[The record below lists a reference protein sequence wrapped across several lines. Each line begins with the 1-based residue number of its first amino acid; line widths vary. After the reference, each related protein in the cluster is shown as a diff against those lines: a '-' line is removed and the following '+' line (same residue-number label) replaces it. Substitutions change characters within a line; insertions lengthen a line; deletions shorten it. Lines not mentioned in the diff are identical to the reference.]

1 VWKTINSDTREEI
14 ITNGLFEYGDI
25 PKDEI
30 RFDDRVAVITGAG
43 AGLGRI
49 YALELAK
56 RGAKIVVNDYG
67 GAFDGSGKGSSSPAQ
82 MVVDE
87 IKKAGG
93 QAVAN
98 YDNVANPEGG
108 ENIIKTALDAFGTID
123 ILINNAGILRDKS
136 IVKMKPEQWQSV
148 LDVHLSGSYNV
159 TRPAFKI
166 MKEKGYGRIIMT
178 TSAAGLYGNF
188 GQTNYSAAKLGFVGM
203 MNTLKLEGA
212 KYDIMIN
219 TIAPIAAS
227 RLTKDIMPPELFEK
241 SKPEF
246 VSPMV
251 VYLCSDDCNETG
263 QIFNA
268 GMGFFNRAAILT
280 GKGLQIGNPKN
291 PPTPEMIHA
300 NFDKINNMENA
311 QEITDATNAVLSILE
326 LTSDKK
332 ETGTEDSKSSAL
344 DPAAIFNNMLAA
356 FNKEAA
362 KDVDVIFQFN
372 VKGAKGGDWIVKVKN
387 STCNIQEGN
396 SLNPDCTLTIS
407 DDNFVK
413 LFTGAMTSMQAF
425 TSGKLSLD
433 GDIMKSQL
441 IEKLFNLNS

>member
-1 VWKTINSDTREEI
+1 ME
-14 ITNGLFEYGDI
+14 
-25 PKDEI
+25 
-30 RFDDRVAVITGAG
+30 
-43 AGLGRI
+43 
-49 YALELAK
+49 
-56 RGAKIVVNDYG
+56 
-67 GAFDGSGKGSSSPAQ
+67 PA
-82 MVVDE
+82 
-87 IKKAGG
+87 
-93 QAVAN
+93 
-98 YDNVANPEGG
+98 
-108 ENIIKTALDAFGTID
+108 
-123 ILINNAGILRDKS
+123 
-136 IVKMKPEQWQSV
+136 QWQSV
-148 LDVHLSGSYNV
+148 LDVHLSGSYNA

-166 MKEKGYGRIIMT
+166 MKEQKFGRIVMT

-188 GQTNYSAAKLGFVGM
+188 GQTNYSAAKLGVVGM

-212 KYDIMIN
+212 KYDIMVN

-251 VYLCSDDCNETG
+251 LYLCSDNCNETG

-268 GMGFFNRAAILT
+268 GMGFFNRAAIFT
-280 GKGLQIGNPKN
+280 GKGLQIGDPKN

-311 QEITDATNAVLSILE
+311 QEITDATSAVLSLLGPSSE
-326 LTSDKK
+326 KK
-332 ETGTEDSKSSAL
+332 EATTEDSSGSAL
-344 DPAAIFNNMLAA
+344 DPATIFKNMLGT

-362 KDVDVIFQFN
+362 KEVDVIFQFN
-372 VKGAKGGDWIVKVKN
+372 VKGPKGGDWIVEVKN
-387 STCNIQEGN
+387 STCNIQKGN
-396 SLNPDCTLTIS
+396 SSNPDCTLTIS

-413 LFTGAMTSMQAF
+413 LFTGEMTSMKAF